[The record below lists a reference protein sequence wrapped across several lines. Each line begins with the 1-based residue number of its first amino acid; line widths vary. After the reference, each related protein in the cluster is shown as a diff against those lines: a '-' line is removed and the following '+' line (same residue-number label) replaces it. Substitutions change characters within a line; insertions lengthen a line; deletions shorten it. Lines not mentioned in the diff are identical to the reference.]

1 MERNKKFGLTL
12 IILHTFTSWYV
23 GFDTPS
29 FLHINWQDIS
39 ASHSGWYWCSLS
51 QGSKELEASVFV
63 EVIGDDLTIEATTQ
77 TSTQASNDVSGITEI
92 VDDLELSI
100 KQIEQTT
107 VAAAEEP
114 STEVSDKIW
123 RH

>member
-1 MERNKKFGLTL
+1 M
-12 IILHTFTSWYV
+12 
-23 GFDTPS
+23 
-29 FLHINWQDIS
+29 DIS
-39 ASHSGWYWCSLS
+39 ASHSGWYWCSLP

-114 STEVSDKIW
+114 STEASVPSAAEVADLVAKHLQPIHRQLADINGRLNYIEEKLKIKA
-123 RH
+123 